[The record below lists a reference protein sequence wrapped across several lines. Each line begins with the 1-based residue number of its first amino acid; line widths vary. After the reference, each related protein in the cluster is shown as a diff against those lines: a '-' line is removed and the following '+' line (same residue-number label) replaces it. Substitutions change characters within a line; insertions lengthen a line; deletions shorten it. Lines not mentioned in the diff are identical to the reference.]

1 MKELRQDIPALA
13 TPLNVLL
20 VLWMVVGR
28 GLFVPMGWM
37 ALFGVL
43 ASPILLFLLWLTT
56 RMMRQRGRRE
66 LTSGQA
72 WAQIVLWAAMLVFGL
87 ACVDGGDSPTP
98 FPSVLMKLLGEGPA
112 MKTVSGVLFAAS
124 VFVGIG
130 AWIVLHG
137 KLTRDI
143 ATAQPAQQPYPYPG
157 HPPSQTGPRPL
168 T

>member
-1 MKELRQDIPALA
+1 MSELRQDIPALA
-13 TPLNVLL
+13 MPLNVLL
-20 VLWMVVGR
+20 VLWMIVGR

-37 ALFGVL
+37 VFFGVL

-56 RMMRQRGRRE
+56 RLMRERGRRE

-72 WAQIVLWAAMLVFGL
+72 WAQMVLWAAMLVFGL
-87 ACVDGGDSPTP
+87 ACVDAGDSPIP
-98 FPSVLMKLLGEGPA
+98 FPSVLMKMFGEGPG
-112 MKTVSGVLFAAS
+112 MKTVSDVLSAVS

-137 KLTRDI
+137 KLTKDI
-143 ATAQPAQQPYPYPG
+143 ATATAAQQPYPYPG
-157 HPPSQTGPRPL
+157 YPPGRPGPGPL